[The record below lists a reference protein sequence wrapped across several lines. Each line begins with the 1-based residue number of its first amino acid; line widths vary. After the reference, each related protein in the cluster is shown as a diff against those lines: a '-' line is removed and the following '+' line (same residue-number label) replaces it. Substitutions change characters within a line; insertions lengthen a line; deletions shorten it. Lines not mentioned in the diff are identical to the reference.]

1 MTGGKG
7 TGIGNRICP
16 PRAAGQPPW
25 QGASHGTALSPGP
38 RPADAA
44 TTCRLKAEAALHAL
58 AGQPGPGQRGQLR
71 PPPHPAIIPAPS
83 DPPRSC
89 AALRFKAAPNAI
101 TAFQCRAATG
111 CFVPIPSIAPIA
123 IPETRR
129 RPLRVAG
136 TKGVDRL
143 LYFQRLAYDYAQR
156 GWLLREDCSTA
167 S

>member
-16 PRAAGQPPW
+16 PPCCWPAAMARSAPWHGPFARASPRRCRHHLPPPGRGRSACPRWPAWAWPARAAS
-25 QGASHGTALSPGP
+25 A
-38 RPADAA
+38 
-44 TTCRLKAEAALHAL
+44 
-58 AGQPGPGQRGQLR
+58 
-71 PPPHPAIIPAPS
+71 PPHPAIIPAPS

-136 TKGVDRL
+136 TKGGDRL

>member
-1 MTGGKG
+1 M
-7 TGIGNRICP
+7 P
-16 PRAAGQPPW
+16 SL
-25 QGASHGTALSPGP
+25 ASLG
-38 RPADAA
+38 
-44 TTCRLKAEAALHAL
+44 L
-58 AGQPGPGQRGQLR
+58 ASEGSFG
-71 PPPHPAIIPAPS
+71 PPHPAIIPAPS

-136 TKGVDRL
+136 TKGGDRL